1 MFRITENLFRLSA
14 LYMVG
19 ALGTLA
25 AVAAYSSMRNDSQPK
40 AARPQARTVIKVRP
54 QREEGETALGLARL
68 PKPALADLPEPRK
81 IESSN
86 EHPSIIGFRIPETIF
101 TKAEPIEIR
110 TESDE
115 VSEHISTLEAK
126 DDKPATFK
134 FGDHARS
141 IAEARTPSKPT
152 GKRAA

>member
-1 MFRITENLFRLSA
+1 
-14 LYMVG
+14 
-19 ALGTLA
+19 
-25 AVAAYSSMRNDSQPK
+25 MRNDSQPK

-68 PKPALADLPEPRK
+68 PKPALADLPVPRK
-81 IESSN
+81 VESSG
-86 EHPSIIGFRIPETIF
+86 EHSSIIGFRMPETIF
-101 TKAEPIEIR
+101 TKAEPIKVR
-110 TESDE
+110 AESDE
-115 VSEHISTLEAK
+115 VPEQISALEAK

-134 FGDHARS
+134 FGDYSRS